1 MARPPGTG
9 QPFASPPG
17 MAELFV
23 RLLWCRAPCWG
34 GPIRAVAVLGPVRGP
49 ARASLRPLHP
59 RLGHRLPAST
69 ASQLV
74 AIRVCLGLSHRICT
88 PALALRPG
96 EAVLVVF
103 RSGAAASARG
113 KFPFPHQAI
122 NRDVAWPRSCALVW
136 AHWGC
141 AATPGPTPHIPPVPI
156 PSPGQ
161 SPSQTHTG
169 HRRAPPCLPRGP
181 STTDGC
187 GTCLICEILPGA
199 VGHPEQDKP
208 TAREAV
214 PAALRT
220 SRQLP
225 STLSAAPVFDGHG

>member
-1 MARPPGTG
+1 MVLGWPRRGRGGVGAGSRACPRLPAPAAPAAG
-9 QPFASPPG
+9 ASPPG
-17 MAELFV
+17 QHGQPAGSHTGV
-23 RLLWCRAPCWG
+23 PW
-34 GPIRAVAVLGPVRGP
+34 AVTSHLHACSCAAAGRGCAGCFQVRG
-49 ARASLRPLHP
+49 
-59 RLGHRLPAST
+59 
-69 ASQLV
+69 
-74 AIRVCLGLSHRICT
+74 CT
-88 PALALRPG
+88 
-96 EAVLVVF
+96 
-103 RSGAAASARG
+103 RG

-169 HRRAPPCLPRGP
+169 HRQAPPCLPRGP

-220 SRQLP
+220 SGQLP